1 MIMLTDLETL
11 LNANEFGELVKA
23 INENRD
29 FSFNQNGL
37 SVESKSTDGSLQ
49 LTIKYDS
56 SQNEKNLVKQE
67 REKFLELI
75 KEIDD
80 NVFVE
85 VCENLGSELIN
96 KMQDAINGTNLEAA
110 RSAILRFKNETSK
123 LLVSRINY
131 YKECLAK
138 LDK

>member
-1 MIMLTDLETL
+1 MLTDLETL
-11 LNANEFGELVKA
+11 LNANQFGELVKA

-110 RSAILRFKNETSK
+110 RSAILRFKGEVSK
-123 LLVSRINY
+123 LLISRINY
-131 YKECLAK
+131 YKECLVK

>member
-1 MIMLTDLETL
+1 MLTDLETL
-11 LNANEFGELVKA
+11 LNANQFGELVKA

-56 SQNEKNLVKQE
+56 TQNEENLVKQE

-96 KMQDAINGTNLEAA
+96 KMQNAINGTNLEAA
-110 RSAILRFKNETSK
+110 RSAILRFKSETSK

-131 YKECLAK
+131 YKECLVK

>member
-1 MIMLTDLETL
+1 MLTDLETL

>member
-1 MIMLTDLETL
+1 MLTDLETL
-11 LNANEFGELVKA
+11 LNANQFGELVKA

-37 SVESKSTDGSLQ
+37 TVESKSTDGSLQ

-56 SQNEKNLVKQE
+56 SQNEENLVRQE

-110 RSAILRFKNETSK
+110 RSAILRFKSETSK

-131 YKECLAK
+131 YKECLVK

>member
-1 MIMLTDLETL
+1 MLTDLETL
-11 LNANEFGELVKA
+11 LNANQFGELVKA

-37 SVESKSTDGSLQ
+37 IVESKSTDGSLQ

-56 SQNEKNLVKQE
+56 SQNEENLVKQE

-85 VCENLGSELIN
+85 VCEKLGSELIN
-96 KMQDAINGTNLEAA
+96 KMQNAINGTNLEAA
-110 RSAILRFKNETSK
+110 RSAILRFKSEVSK

-131 YKECLAK
+131 YKECLVK

>member
-1 MIMLTDLETL
+1 MITNLAKL
-11 LNANEFGELVKA
+11 LNEDQFGELVKS
-23 INENRD
+23 ISENRD

-37 SVESKSTDGSLQ
+37 TIESKSEDGNLQ
-49 LTIKYDS
+49 LIFKYDS
-56 SQNEKNLVKQE
+56 SKNEECLVKQE

-80 NVFVE
+80 NIFVE
-85 VCENLGSELIN
+85 VCESLGSDLIN
-96 KMQDAINGTNLEAA
+96 KMQSAINGTDLEAA
-110 RSAILRFKNETSK
+110 RSAILRFKKEASK

-131 YKECLAK
+131 YKECLVK

>member
-1 MIMLTDLETL
+1 MITDLETL
-11 LNANEFGELVKA
+11 LNANQFSELVKA
-23 INENRD
+23 INENKD

-37 SVESKSTDGSLQ
+37 TVESKSTDGTLQ

-56 SQNEKNLVKQE
+56 SKEEESMVKQE

-96 KMQDAINGTNLEAA
+96 KMQNAINGTNLEAA
-110 RSAILRFKNETSK
+110 RSAILRFKSETNK
-123 LLVSRINY
+123 LLVNRINY
-131 YKECLAK
+131 YKECLVK

>member
-1 MIMLTDLETL
+1 MLTDLETL
-11 LNANEFGELVKA
+11 LNANQFGELVKA

-37 SVESKSTDGSLQ
+37 TVESKSTDGSLH

-56 SQNEKNLVKQE
+56 SQNEENLVKQE

-96 KMQDAINGTNLEAA
+96 KMQNAINGTNLEAA
-110 RSAILRFKNETSK
+110 RSAILRFKSEASK

-131 YKECLAK
+131 YKECLVK

>member
-1 MIMLTDLETL
+1 MMTNLENL
-11 LNANEFGELVKA
+11 LNADQFRELVKA
-23 INENRD
+23 ISENRD

-37 SVESKSTDGSLQ
+37 TIESKSEDGNLQ
-49 LTIKYDS
+49 LTFKYDS
-56 SQNEKNLVKQE
+56 SKNEECLVKQE

-80 NVFVE
+80 NIFVE

-96 KMQDAINGTNLEAA
+96 KMQNAINGTDLEAA
-110 RSAILRFKNETSK
+110 RSAILRFKKEVSK

-131 YKECLAK
+131 YKECLVK

>member
-1 MIMLTDLETL
+1 MLTDLETL
-11 LNANEFGELVKA
+11 LNANQFGELVKA